1 MMSLISEMKVALDGG
16 YTAIVGGDGWV
27 SLDVGRTTN
36 VRPLMGRVAP
46 EPDGRLWAVVDP
58 GGATTWRRDAAGG
71 LRPAAAPAFAREGLM
86 TDAADIWSAPIPDGY
101 QRNHRGDLVHE
112 RNISAADLDQDGT
125 VARIHQFG
133 RALSAQMAR
142 YREHTLG
149 DIMELRERVIGRYNG
164 KLGGGKGNITLTS
177 FDGCRRVILSQ
188 AEHVEVGPEIEAA
201 QALVDECLDEWAER
215 SHLKLRALVTQAF
228 RPASSDGRLSVS
240 RLLGLRRVEIDDDR
254 WRRAQLAIADALRP
268 RTRSEYVRLYRRA
281 TPDKPWEQIP
291 LHLATV
297 RSVEDASAPAD
308 QLALRVRSAV
318 AEALRGGMTRSD
330 IRSAVAA
337 ARDLALRDS
346 GRGAPAKRKGG
357 GDACGA

>member
-1 MMSLISEMKVALDGG
+1 
-16 YTAIVGGDGWV
+16 
-27 SLDVGRTTN
+27 
-36 VRPLMGRVAP
+36 
-46 EPDGRLWAVVDP
+46 
-58 GGATTWRRDAAGG
+58 
-71 LRPAAAPAFAREGLM
+71 M

-101 QRNHRGDLVHE
+101 RRNHRGDLVHE
-112 RNISAADLDQDGT
+112 RNISDADLDQDGT

-281 TPDKPWEQIP
+281 TPDDAWKQIP

-318 AEALRGGMTRSD
+318 AEAVRGGMTRGD